1 MEKNVNR
8 IANGCVSL
16 AAIFLSVLTGCKND
30 DSASPRQSQ
39 QLETKQVRVA
49 QVQKLR
55 AEETVAATG
64 SLVALDRAVLS
75 AKVPGRVAAIVVDMG
90 EVVKEGDLLA
100 QIEKRDY
107 ELRLLQAEAA
117 LAQARALL
125 GLVLTG
131 EEDKAEPEKT
141 SIVKE
146 ARARLNEAEKN
157 RNRSVA
163 LREEGV
169 IPDADVETAEAAHQ
183 VALSRY
189 DEATH
194 EAKNRIATLKER
206 QAQLA
211 MAEQQ
216 LKDTEIRAPF
226 PGIVERRQTSPGEY
240 LSIGTPV
247 VTVVRVDPI
256 RARLEVVEIDAPQ
269 VRLGQTVHVR
279 VEGIE
284 EPLKVK
290 ISRTSPVIAAG
301 NRMMLVEADVPNPK
315 FILRPGYFLE
325 ADIVVDENPTLF
337 VPKRAVS
344 SFAGIQ
350 KIFLVQEGKA
360 VEKEVKLGREKG
372 DLVEVFGPVEAG
384 AMVVL
389 EPGTLRNGQPLEL
402 LANDS

>member
-1 MEKNVNR
+1 MNR
-8 IANGCVSL
+8 IANGCAL
-16 AAIFLSVLTGCKND
+16 LPAIFLVAVSGCKEGE
-30 DSASPRQSQ
+30 SASRGQSQ
-39 QLETKQVRVA
+39 PLETKQVRIA
-49 QVQKLR
+49 QVQKLP

-90 EVVKEGDLLA
+90 EVVKAGDLLA

-157 RNRSVA
+157 RDRSLK

-169 IPDADVETAEAAHQ
+169 IPDADVETAEAAYQ

-189 DEATH
+189 DEAIH

-206 QAQLA
+206 QAELA

-240 LSIGTPV
+240 LSVGAPV
-247 VTVVRVDPI
+247 ATVVRVDPI
-256 RARLEVVEIDAPQ
+256 RARLEVVETDAPR
-269 VRLGQTVHVR
+269 VRLGQRVHLLV
-279 VEGIE
+279 GG
-284 EPLKVK
+284 KQHDVK
-290 ISRTSPVIAAG
+290 ISRMSPVIAAG
-301 NRMMLVEADVPNPK
+301 NLVLVVEADVPNPN
-315 FILRPGYFLE
+315 FELRPGSFLKDAE
-325 ADIVVDENPTLF
+325 IVVNDPPVLF
-337 VPKRAVS
+337 VPRSAIS
-344 SFAGIQ
+344 TFAGIQ
-350 KIFLVQEGKA
+350 KIFFVEQGKA

-372 DLVEVFGPVEAG
+372 DLVEVLGPVEAG

-389 EPGTLRNGQPLEL
+389 EPGNLRNGQPVEL